1 MCIRDRSDLA
11 AKVIDLLRE
20 RRESISCA
28 ESITGGALTAALVSI
43 SGASDVLLGSIV
55 AYSKEMKI
63 NQLGLSAELIDKKG
77 LVSKEVALEMARG
90 ARQKLGSSWAISS
103 TGSAGPRAL
112 DGSSPGEIWIAI
124 VGPDRQESVKL
135 SLNGARQEVI
145 SGAVEGAL
153 ILLERILR
161 A

>member
-1 MCIRDRSDLA
+1 MSDLA

-20 RRESISCA
+20 RSESISCA
-28 ESITGGALTAALVSI
+28 ESITGGALTSALVSI

-63 NQLGLSAELIDKKG
+63 NQLGLIAELIDEKG
-77 LVSKEVALEMARG
+77 LVSKEVALEMAKG

-124 VGPDRQESVKL
+124 VGPDQQESVKL
-135 SLNGARQEVI
+135 SVNGARQEVI
-145 SGAVEGAL
+145 NGAVESAL
-153 ILLERILR
+153 TLLERILR

>member
-1 MCIRDRSDLA
+1 MSDLA

-20 RRESISCA
+20 RSESISCA

-55 AYSKEMKI
+55 AYSKEMKM
-63 NQLGLSAELIDKKG
+63 NQLGLSAELITEKG
-77 LVSKEVALEMARG
+77 LVSKEVALEMAKG
-90 ARQKLGSSWAISS
+90 AKQKLGSSWAISS

-145 SGAVEGAL
+145 SGAVESAL
-153 ILLERILR
+153 TLLERILR

>member
-1 MCIRDRSDLA
+1 MSDLA

-63 NQLGLSAELIDKKG
+63 NQLGLSAELITEKG
-77 LVSKEVALEMARG
+77 LVSKEVALEMAKG

-145 SGAVEGAL
+145 NGAVESAL
-153 ILLERILR
+153 TLLERILR

>member
-1 MCIRDRSDLA
+1 MSDLA

-28 ESITGGALTAALVSI
+28 ESITGGALTAALVSV

-55 AYSKEMKI
+55 AYSKEIKI
-63 NQLGLSAELIDKKG
+63 SQLGLSAELIDDKG
-77 LVSKEVALEMARG
+77 LVSKEVAIAMAKG
-90 ARQKLGSSWAISS
+90 ARQRLGSSWAISS
-103 TGSAGPRAL
+103 TGSAGPTAL

-124 VGPDRQESVKL
+124 LGPDRQESVKF
-135 SLNGARQEVI
+135 SINGARQEVI
-145 SGAVEGAL
+145 SGAVESAL
-153 ILLERILR
+153 TLLERILR

>member
-1 MCIRDRSDLA
+1 MSDLA

-63 NQLGLSAELIDKKG
+63 NQLGLSAELFTEKG
-77 LVSKEVALEMARG
+77 LVSKEVALGMAKG
-90 ARQKLGSSWAISS
+90 AKQKLGSSWAISS

-124 VGPDRQESVKL
+124 VGPDSQESMKL

-145 SGAVEGAL
+145 SGAVESAL
-153 ILLERILR
+153 TLPERILR

>member
-1 MCIRDRSDLA
+1 MSDLS

-20 RRESISCA
+20 RRETISCA
-28 ESITGGALTAALVSI
+28 ESITGGALTAALVSV

-55 AYSKEMKI
+55 AYSKEIKI
-63 NQLGLSAELIDKKG
+63 SQLGLSAELINDKG
-77 LVSKEVALEMARG
+77 LVSKEVAIAMAKG
-90 ARQKLGSSWAISS
+90 ARQRLGSSWAISS
-103 TGSAGPRAL
+103 TGSAGPTAL

-124 VGPDRQESVKL
+124 LGPDRQESVKL

-145 SGAVEGAL
+145 NGAVESAL
-153 ILLERILR
+153 TLLERILR

>member
-1 MCIRDRSDLA
+1 MSDLA

-28 ESITGGALTAALVSI
+28 ESITGGALTSALVSV

-55 AYSKEMKI
+55 AYSKQMKI
-63 NQLGLSAELIDKKG
+63 NQLGLSAELITEKG
-77 LVSKEVALEMARG
+77 LVSKEVALEMAKG
-90 ARQKLGSSWAISS
+90 AKQKLGSSWAISS

-124 VGPDRQESVKL
+124 VGPDSQESMKL

-145 SGAVEGAL
+145 SGAVESAL
-153 ILLERILR
+153 TLLERILR

>member
-1 MCIRDRSDLA
+1 MSDLA

-63 NQLGLSAELIDKKG
+63 NQLGLSAELITEKG

-90 ARQKLGSSWAISS
+90 ARQILGSSWAISS

-124 VGPDRQESVKL
+124 VGPDRQESMKL

-145 SGAVEGAL
+145 SGAVESAL
-153 ILLERILR
+153 TLLERILR

>member
-1 MCIRDRSDLA
+1 MSDLA

-28 ESITGGALTAALVSI
+28 ESITGGALTSALVSI

-63 NQLGLSAELIDKKG
+63 NQLGLSAELITEKG
-77 LVSKEVALEMARG
+77 LVSKEVALEMAKG
-90 ARQKLGSSWAISS
+90 AKQKLGSSWAISS

-145 SGAVEGAL
+145 SGAVESAL
-153 ILLERILR
+153 TLLERILR

>member
-1 MCIRDRSDLA
+1 MSDLA

-124 VGPDRQESVKL
+124 VGPDRQESMKL

-145 SGAVEGAL
+145 SGAVESAL
-153 ILLERILR
+153 TLLERILR
-161 A
+161 D

>member
-1 MCIRDRSDLA
+1 MSDLA

-20 RRESISCA
+20 RSESISCA

-63 NQLGLSAELIDKKG
+63 NQLGLSAELITEKG
-77 LVSKEVALEMARG
+77 LVSKEVALEMAKG
-90 ARQKLGSSWAISS
+90 AKQKLGSSWAISS
-103 TGSAGPRAL
+103 TGAAGPRAL

-145 SGAVEGAL
+145 SGAVESAL
-153 ILLERILR
+153 TLLERILR

>member
-1 MCIRDRSDLA
+1 MSDLA

-20 RRESISCA
+20 RSESISCA
-28 ESITGGALTAALVSI
+28 ESITGGALTSALVSI

-63 NQLGLSAELIDKKG
+63 NQLGLSAELIDEKG
-77 LVSKEVALEMARG
+77 LVSKEVALEMAKR

-145 SGAVEGAL
+145 NGAVESAL
-153 ILLERILR
+153 TLLERILR

>member
-1 MCIRDRSDLA
+1 MSDLS

-20 RRESISCA
+20 RRETISCA
-28 ESITGGALTAALVSI
+28 ESITGGALTAALVSV

-55 AYSKEMKI
+55 AYSKEIKI
-63 NQLGLSAELIDKKG
+63 SQLGLSAELINDKG
-77 LVSKEVALEMARG
+77 LVSKEVAIAMAKG
-90 ARQKLGSSWAISS
+90 ARQRLGSSWAISS
-103 TGSAGPRAL
+103 TGSAGPTAL

-124 VGPDRQESVKL
+124 LGPDRQESVKL

-145 SGAVEGAL
+145 SGAVESAL
-153 ILLERILR
+153 TLLERILR

>member
-1 MCIRDRSDLA
+1 MSDLA

-20 RRESISCA
+20 RSESISCA
-28 ESITGGALTAALVSI
+28 ESITGGALTSALVSI

-63 NQLGLSAELIDKKG
+63 NQLGLSAELIDDKG
-77 LVSKEVALEMARG
+77 LVSKEVALEMAKG
-90 ARQKLGSSWAISS
+90 GRQKLGSSWAISS

-145 SGAVEGAL
+145 NGAVESAL
-153 ILLERILR
+153 TLLERILR

>member
-1 MCIRDRSDLA
+1 MSDLA

-20 RRESISCA
+20 RRQTISCA
-28 ESITGGALTAALVSI
+28 ESITGGALTAALVSV

-55 AYSKEMKI
+55 AYSKEIKI
-63 NQLGLSAELIDKKG
+63 SQLGLSAELINDKG
-77 LVSKEVALEMARG
+77 LVSKEVAIAMAKG
-90 ARQKLGSSWAISS
+90 ARQRLGSSWAISS
-103 TGSAGPRAL
+103 TGSAGPTAL

-124 VGPDRQESVKL
+124 LGPDRQESVKL

-145 SGAVEGAL
+145 SGAVESAL
-153 ILLERILR
+153 TLLERILR

>member
-1 MCIRDRSDLA
+1 MSDLA

-63 NQLGLSAELIDKKG
+63 NQLGLSAELIDEKG

-145 SGAVEGAL
+145 SGAVESAL
-153 ILLERILR
+153 TLLERILR

>member
-1 MCIRDRSDLA
+1 MSDLA

-20 RRESISCA
+20 RSESISCA
-28 ESITGGALTAALVSI
+28 ESITGGALTSALVSI
-43 SGASDVLLGSIV
+43 SGASDVLRGSIV
-55 AYSKEMKI
+55 AYSTEMKI
-63 NQLGLSAELIDKKG
+63 NQLGLSAELIDEKG
-77 LVSKEVALEMARG
+77 LVSKEVALEMAKG

-112 DGSSPGEIWIAI
+112 DGSSAGEIWIAI
-124 VGPDRQESVKL
+124 LGPDRQESVKL

-145 SGAVEGAL
+145 NGAVESAL
-153 ILLERILR
+153 TLLERILR

>member
-1 MCIRDRSDLA
+1 MSDLA
-11 AKVIDLLRE
+11 TKVIDLLRE
-20 RRESISCA
+20 RSESISCA
-28 ESITGGALTAALVSI
+28 ESITGGALTSALVSI

-55 AYSKEMKI
+55 AYSKDMKI
-63 NQLGLSAELIDKKG
+63 NQLGLSAELIDEKG
-77 LVSKEVALEMARG
+77 LVSKEVALEMAKG
-90 ARQKLGSSWAISS
+90 ARQKLGSNWAISS

-145 SGAVEGAL
+145 NGAVESAL
-153 ILLERILR
+153 TLLERILR

>member
-1 MCIRDRSDLA
+1 MSDLA
-11 AKVIDLLRE
+11 TKVIDLLRE
-20 RRESISCA
+20 RSESISCA
-28 ESITGGALTAALVSI
+28 ESITGGALTSALVSI

-63 NQLGLSAELIDKKG
+63 NQLGLSAELIDEKG
-77 LVSKEVALEMARG
+77 LVSKEVALEMAKG

-145 SGAVEGAL
+145 NGAVESAL
-153 ILLERILR
+153 TLLERILR

>member
-1 MCIRDRSDLA
+1 MSDLA

-28 ESITGGALTAALVSI
+28 ESITGGALTAALVSV

-63 NQLGLSAELIDKKG
+63 NQLGLSAELITEKG
-77 LVSKEVALEMARG
+77 LVSKEVALEMAKG
-90 ARQKLGSSWAISS
+90 AKQKLGSSWAISS

-145 SGAVEGAL
+145 SGAVESAL
-153 ILLERILR
+153 TLLERILR

>member
-1 MCIRDRSDLA
+1 MSDLA

-20 RRESISCA
+20 RSESISCA
-28 ESITGGALTAALVSI
+28 ESITGGALTAALVSV
-43 SGASDVLLGSIV
+43 SGASDVLFGSIV

-63 NQLGLSAELIDKKG
+63 NQLGLSAELITEKG
-77 LVSKEVALEMARG
+77 LVSKEVALEMAKG

-145 SGAVEGAL
+145 SGAVESAL
-153 ILLERILR
+153 TLLERILR

>member
-1 MCIRDRSDLA
+1 MSDLA

-28 ESITGGALTAALVSI
+28 ESITGGALTAAIVSV

-63 NQLGLSAELIDKKG
+63 NQLGLSAELITEKG
-77 LVSKEVALEMARG
+77 LVSKEVALEMAKG

-145 SGAVEGAL
+145 SGAVESAL
-153 ILLERILR
+153 TLLERILR

>member
-1 MCIRDRSDLA
+1 MSDLA

-20 RRESISCA
+20 RSESISCA
-28 ESITGGALTAALVSI
+28 ESITGGALTSALVSV

-63 NQLGLSAELIDKKG
+63 NQLGLSAELITEKG
-77 LVSKEVALEMARG
+77 LVSKEVALEMAKG
-90 ARQKLGSSWAISS
+90 AKQKLGSSWAISS

-145 SGAVEGAL
+145 SGAVESAL
-153 ILLERILR
+153 TLLERILR

>member
-1 MCIRDRSDLA
+1 MSDLA

-63 NQLGLSAELIDKKG
+63 NQLGLSAELITEKG
-77 LVSKEVALEMARG
+77 LVSKEVALEMAKG
-90 ARQKLGSSWAISS
+90 AKQKLGSSWAISS

-124 VGPDRQESVKL
+124 VGPDRQESMKL

-145 SGAVEGAL
+145 SGAVESAL
-153 ILLERILR
+153 TLLERILR

>member
-1 MCIRDRSDLA
+1 MSDLA

-20 RRESISCA
+20 RSESISCA
-28 ESITGGALTAALVSI
+28 ESITGGALISALVSI

-63 NQLGLSAELIDKKG
+63 NQLGLSAEFIDEKG
-77 LVSKEVALEMARG
+77 LVSKEVALEMAKG

-145 SGAVEGAL
+145 NGAVESAL
-153 ILLERILR
+153 TLLERILR

>member
-1 MCIRDRSDLA
+1 MSDLA

-28 ESITGGALTAALVSI
+28 ESITGGALTSALVSI

-63 NQLGLSAELIDKKG
+63 NQLGLSAELITEKG
-77 LVSKEVALEMARG
+77 LVSKEVALEMAKG

-145 SGAVEGAL
+145 SGAVESAL
-153 ILLERILR
+153 TLLERILR